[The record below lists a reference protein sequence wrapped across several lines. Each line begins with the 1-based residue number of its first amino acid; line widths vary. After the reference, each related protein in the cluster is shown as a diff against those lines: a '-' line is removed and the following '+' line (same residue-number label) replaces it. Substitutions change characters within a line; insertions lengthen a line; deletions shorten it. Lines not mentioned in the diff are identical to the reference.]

1 MKIEHTIIIGAGPC
15 GLSCAIE
22 LQRQGVKP
30 LIIEKAG
37 IVQTIYRFPTH
48 QTFFSTSNKLEIG
61 GIPFVT
67 ANWKP
72 VRKEAL
78 AYYREV
84 AKREELRIHTFET
97 VNDVQKE
104 NDIFIVRTVTESGED
119 KYYKA
124 KHIVVATGYYDQP
137 KTLDVPGEDL
147 PKVMHYFKEAHPYY
161 KKDVVIIGGRNS
173 AVDTALELYKANAN
187 ITVLYRG
194 KQYSPS
200 IKPWVL
206 PDFDSLVNKDRI
218 KMIFQAEVTKITNNY
233 VYYEVA
239 GKEKVIKNDFV
250 FAMTGYQ
257 PNIAFMKKI
266 GIKID
271 EDTGKPH
278 FNEQTYETNVNGI
291 YVAGVVISGFDG
303 NETFIENGRFH
314 GEKIAQSI
322 INS

>member
-1 MKIEHTIIIGAGPC
+1 MEIEHTIVIGAGPC

-22 LQRQGVKP
+22 LQKRGIKP

-37 IVQTIYRFPTH
+37 IVHTIYRFPTH
-48 QTFFSTSNKLEIG
+48 QTFFSTSSKLEIG
-61 GIPFVT
+61 EIPFVT

-84 AKREELRIHTFET
+84 AKREDLRINTFET
-97 VNDVQKE
+97 VEDVQKE
-104 NDIFIVRTVTESGED
+104 NALFTVRTVTGKGEE
-119 KYYKA
+119 KFYKA

-137 KTLDVPGEDL
+137 KKLNVPGEEL
-147 PKVMHYFKEAHPYY
+147 PKVMHFFKEAHPYY
-161 KKDVVIIGGRNS
+161 NKDIVIIGGRNS

-194 KQYSPS
+194 NQYSPS

-206 PDFDSLVNKDRI
+206 PDFESLVNKDRI
-218 KMIFQAEVTKITNNY
+218 RIEFCAEVTKITNDN
-233 VYYEVA
+233 VYYEVR
-239 GKEKVIKNDFV
+239 GEEKVLKNDFV

-257 PNIAFMKKI
+257 PNIEFMKNL
-266 GIKID
+266 GINID
-271 EDTGKPH
+271 EDTGKPEY
-278 FNEQTYETNVNGI
+278 NEQTYETNVSGI

-322 INS
+322 FHS